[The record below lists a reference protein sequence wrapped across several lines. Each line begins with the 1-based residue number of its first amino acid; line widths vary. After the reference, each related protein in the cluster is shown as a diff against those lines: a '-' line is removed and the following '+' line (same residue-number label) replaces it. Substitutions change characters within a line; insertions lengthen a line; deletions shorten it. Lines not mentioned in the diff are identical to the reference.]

1 MPLILPPYAWSEWFA
16 EQPVDE
22 AALKGMLVAY
32 PTERMAMWP
41 VDKRVGNVKNN
52 DPSLIAPISIA

>member
-32 PTERMAMWP
+32 PTERMAIG
-41 VDKRVGNVKNN
+41 R
-52 DPSLIAPISIA
+52 